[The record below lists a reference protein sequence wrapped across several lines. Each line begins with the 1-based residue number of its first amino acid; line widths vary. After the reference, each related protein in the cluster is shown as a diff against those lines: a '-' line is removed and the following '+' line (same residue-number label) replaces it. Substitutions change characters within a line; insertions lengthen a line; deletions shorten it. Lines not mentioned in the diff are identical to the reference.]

1 MLTQDEILSRAQAY
15 ACCALSEMASAVRAW
30 DRGETLCGDEHYD
43 KATWLGLFAAPVM
56 YDASKDGTC
65 ETPAF
70 AQLIA
75 DYADCICNV
84 CGCDEPAAADCT
96 INVDYTVLNAV
107 DFADLPVSPADGDS
121 YYILSG
127 TNVGAIATWTD
138 DPGGFSNGFSNG
150 FDI

>member
-30 DRGETLCGDEHYD
+30 DRGETLCGDGHYD
-43 KATWLGLFAAPVM
+43 KAIWLGLFASPVM

-75 DYADCICNV
+75 DSADCICNV
-84 CGCDEPAAADCT
+84 CGCDEPDVDCT
-96 INVDYTVLNAV
+96 LTVDFTVLNA
-107 DFADLPVSPADGDS
+107 LPYTSLPLSPSDGDS

-127 TNVGAIATWTD
+127 TNAGLIATWEA
-138 DPGGFSNGFSNG
+138 
-150 FDI
+150 